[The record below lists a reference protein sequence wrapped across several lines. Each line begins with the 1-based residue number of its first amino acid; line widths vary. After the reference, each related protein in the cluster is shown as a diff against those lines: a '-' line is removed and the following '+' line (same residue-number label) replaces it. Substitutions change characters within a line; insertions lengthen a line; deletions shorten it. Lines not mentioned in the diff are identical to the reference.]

1 MGKTRDYNGLAD
13 YIIQEEGFLDK
24 PTNIGDGKITLGS
37 GLTDPKWHNLYKQR
51 GNKWSKED
59 NKKAVIEEIKMRE
72 KILADSFPNWDK
84 LPIDS
89 QNALISYKYNYN
101 FTPSNSPKLYQA
113 ARDFNYL
120 NMAAQMDVTSKDPKF
135 RKGLMER
142 RKREQEMFLSGFP
155 SGRNIVRTTSPAV
168 EQPDATT
175 IYNPYPVQL
184 EYTKPAPVMVPDEDS
199 YVTAHKLTDSE
210 IKAQQIQ
217 EKFDAINRYN
227 ALMDSISV
235 QNNPTHQY
243 KPQNAPYVI
252 TPYAE
257 GGFIQPKDAWDKLS
271 LQEKSA
277 MMRAA
282 VRQGIYNLKD
292 IRQKYNEFAE
302 GGKIHIKPSHRG
314 RLTELK
320 ERTGK
325 SEAELY
331 NDGNPAH
338 KKMVVFARNARKWK
352 HGDGGNLFAEA
363 GQIHTSKPYYDS
375 DGVLHYNRA
384 LPDIVITPDSEKS
397 PGERAM
403 LERERRRVHDAANGA
418 GTYDA
423 TRSSDYT
430 GLQQLI
436 AQKEWENSAQ
446 KKALDYAQSI
456 ASGIG
461 MGADIVSHLPIYS
474 SLKGARVLSEAKTPT
489 DYIEGGLWLA
499 PIGNAAYQGVK
510 PYAKKAAT
518 EAAIAW
524 DLRNPEVPEDFQ
536 KIESI
541 SIPVNSKNI
550 KETPFFKWGN
560 DERFAVQPSK
570 DTYKSIIEQLK
581 EARNYKISAGYK
593 DLVKRFTQ
601 ESKNKNLIFNE
612 DLFDNGNTTLSKLTL
627 SDRGIGQLGEYFPQT
642 NSIDLDIAQIGDLKV
657 PFHEGIHWQR
667 VGAPADKIGPKFEK
681 WLEARRAGDPN
692 EAQLFEEFRNSTE
705 YERYYQ
711 RKAADKAIQ
720 DKVEEAL
727 YPSADETLRNRGELQ
742 AYGLEAGK
750 AIGIEPFSEYP
761 GIIDALTAT
770 EKARKYSPQLRDIKS
785 GGEENVKRFWDILT
799 GNYIPSTVIGA
810 FGINSYLN
818 K

>member
-120 NMAAQMDVTSKDPKF
+120 NMAAQMDATSKDPKF

-155 SGRNIVRTTSPAV
+155 SGRSIIRTTSPVV
-168 EQPDATT
+168 EQSDATT
-175 IYNPYPVQL
+175 VYNPYPVQL
-184 EYTKPAPVMVPDEDS
+184 EYTKPAPVMVPDGDS
-199 YVTAHKLTDSE
+199 YVTAHRLTDSE
-210 IKAQQIQ
+210 IRAQQIQ

-235 QNNPTHQY
+235 QNNPTPQY

-252 TPYAE
+252 APYAE
-257 GGFIQPKDAWDKLS
+257 GGFMQSKDAWDKLS

-302 GGKIHIKPSHRG
+302 
-314 RLTELK
+314 
-320 ERTGK
+320 
-325 SEAELY
+325 
-331 NDGNPAH
+331 
-338 KKMVVFARNARKWK
+338 
-352 HGDGGNLFAEA
+352 GGNLFAEA

-397 PGERAM
+397 LGERAV

-423 TRSSDYT
+423 TRSSEYT
-430 GLQQLI
+430 DLQQLI

-456 ASGIG
+456 ATGIG
-461 MGADIVSHLPIYS
+461 MGADMVSHLPIYS

-581 EARNYKISAGYK
+581 EARNYKISTGYK

-761 GIIDALTAT
+761 GIVDALTSI
-770 EKARKYSPQLRDIKS
+770 EKARKYSPQLRDVKS